1 MNESAS
7 ASAAL
12 LPWLPIIL
20 QGFAF
25 DVLISVLAMVIG
37 TLAGLFLGLGQVSH
51 RPAVRGVTRWTTQ
64 FFRNAP
70 WLVILFFCIYLMPF
84 ELRVLGTV
92 IPFPAWIKGVVGL
105 SLPVMGNVSEI
116 VRGGVQSLPSGQWEA
131 ASAMGL
137 SRWQTMRL
145 CILPQALRRM
155 LAPWMNTYA
164 VLMMSTPLVS
174 IVGVDESLRVA
185 SSVLSTLNNPV
196 LLMPVYGLV
205 LVLFFVYCAPI
216 ALWTRRLEA
225 RVGA

>member
-1 MNESAS
+1 MNDSVSTTAS
-7 ASAAL
+7 L

-20 QGFAF
+20 QGFGF
-25 DVLISVLAMVIG
+25 DVLISLLAMAFG
-37 TLAGLFLGLGQVSH
+37 TAAGLFLGLGQVSH
-51 RPAVRGVTRWTTQ
+51 RMPLRTVCRWVTQ

-70 WLVILFFCIYLMPF
+70 WLVVLFFCIYLMPF
-84 ELRVLGTV
+84 ELRIFGVA

-105 SLPVMGNVSEI
+105 SLPVIGNVSEV
-116 VRGGVQSLPSGQWEA
+116 VRGGVQSIPSGQWEA

-185 SSVLSTLNNPV
+185 GSVLSTLANPA

-216 ALWTRRLEA
+216 ALWTRRLEIRA
-225 RVGA
+225 